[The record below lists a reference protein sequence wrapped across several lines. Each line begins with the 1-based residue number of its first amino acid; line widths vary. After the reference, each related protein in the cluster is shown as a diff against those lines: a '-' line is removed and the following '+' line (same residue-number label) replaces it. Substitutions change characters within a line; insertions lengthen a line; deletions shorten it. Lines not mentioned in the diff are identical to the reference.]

1 MVKFTVLAVM
11 LILAAIAGGYWYGIN
26 NPVNKK
32 TPTKLAGTPVASDS
46 VVVDGYS
53 AWKTC
58 TNTLNKFII
67 KYPSDWSTLTNNTSE
82 SCQLFDPLRDNLNSS
97 RAKVVI
103 NYNLD
108 PKSFSDLKTSVQK
121 SNEEQLLLH
130 NRQIEI
136 NGQIVDRVETE
147 STGIGTKVKGAITIY
162 YFFNGNPLILITAI
176 ENDKSKQP
184 VSSQIFDQI
193 AGSLKF

>member
-1 MVKFTVLAVM
+1 MVKITVLAVM
-11 LILAAIAGGYWYGIN
+11 LILAAIAGGYWYGVN
-26 NPVNKK
+26 NPTVKNIPSNSKNLVSSESS
-32 TPTKLAGTPVASDS
+32 TSAD
-46 VVVDGYS
+46 YS
-53 AWKTC
+53 SWQVC
-58 TNTLNKFII
+58 TNTAKNITI
-67 KYPSDWSTLTNNTSE
+67 KYPAAWSTLSNNQPE
-82 SCQLFDPLRDNLNSS
+82 SCQLFDPSSDNLNSS

-108 PKSFSDLKTSVQK
+108 QKSFSDLKTSVQK
-121 SNEEQLLLH
+121 SNEEQLLLY

-136 NGQIVDRVETE
+136 NGQIVDRIETE

-162 YFFNGNPLILITAI
+162 YFFNGNPLILLTAI
-176 ENDKSKQP
+176 ENDRSKQP